1 MPRAHPATGP
11 TFIDVLHQQARSRP
25 SALAYRCGDRRWTFA
40 DIERDTNRIANSLV
54 AMGIGPGDRVAAL
67 TRFHV
72 ESLLLTLAAA
82 KLGAVAMPVNWRLAP
97 GEVRYIVDHGGAKL
111 MLADRA
117 FLPLVDRAGMPS
129 QQQVVVTDGEPGSGA
144 DGLPAFH
151 DWFAGAADHFT
162 PVAARPEDPMLQLY
176 SSGTTGLPKGVVL
189 SHAGLLFN
197 CQLGVTVWRVDASS
211 VVGNALPTF
220 HIAGANMALFALY
233 SGATGACY
241 PDFDPA
247 GYIDAIGRHGITHTF
262 VVPAMILFML
272 QSPRLAAGNFR
283 SLKLMAYGGSP
294 ISDRVLTD
302 AMAAFGCGFMQ
313 VYGLTEIAGSATF
326 LMPDDHQ
333 PSGPRSALLRSAGQ
347 AVPGARLRVVDPGTL
362 QDLPDGQTG
371 EVLIESPGNM
381 VGYWRNPEATAAAF
395 PAGRTAQGGWFR
407 SGDGG
412 YLSGGY
418 LYINDRIKD
427 MIISGGE
434 NIYPAE
440 IENALMQHPG
450 VADGAVIGVPDAT
463 WGESVK
469 ACVVR
474 RPGSGVTEAEL
485 IAYLR
490 ERLAHYKCPKS
501 VDFIDTLPRNPSG
514 KLLKRLL
521 REPYWQGK
529 GRGVH

>member
-1 MPRAHPATGP
+1 MPEQ
-11 TFIDVLHQQARSRP
+11 TFIEIVQQQARNKP
-25 SALAYRCGDRRWTFA
+25 QALAYRCGARRWTFA
-40 DIERDTNRIANSLV
+40 DIEHDSNRIANTLAALGIV
-54 AMGIGPGDRVAAL
+54 AGDRVAAL
-67 TRFHV
+67 TKFHV
-72 ESLLLTLAAA
+72 PALLLTLAAA
-82 KLGAVAMPVNWRLAP
+82 KLGAVCMPVNWRLAP

-111 MLADRA
+111 MLADRG

-129 QQQVVVTDGEPGSGA
+129 LQQVVVTDGAHE
-144 DGLPAFH
+144 GLPGFEA
-151 DWFAGAADHFT
+151 WFAGGAASFNA
-162 PVAARPEDPMLQLY
+162 VAARPEDPLLQLY

-189 SHAGLLFN
+189 SHAGLAYN
-197 CQLGVTVWRVDASS
+197 CRLGVEVWGVTEAS
-211 VVGNALPTF
+211 VIGNALPTF

-247 GYIDAIGRHGITHTF
+247 AYIDAIGQHGISHTF

-272 QSPRLAAGNFR
+272 QSPQVRQGDFR
-283 SLKLMAYGGSP
+283 SLQLMAYGGSP

-302 AMAAFGCGFMQ
+302 AMAVFGCGLMQ

-326 LMPDDHQ
+326 LLPADHQ
-333 PSGPRSALLRSAGQ
+333 TSGPKAKLLRSAGQ
-347 AVPGARLRVVDPGTL
+347 PIPGARIRVIDPATL
-362 QDLPDGQTG
+362 QNLPDGQTG

-381 VGYWRNPEATAAAF
+381 IGYWRNPEATAAAF
-395 PAGRTAQGGWFR
+395 PEGRNANGGWFR

-412 YLSGGY
+412 YLDGGY

-440 IENALMQHPG
+440 IENTLMQHPD

-474 RPGSGVTEAEL
+474 RPGSSTPERE
-485 IAYLR
+485 IIDWLR

-501 VDFIDTLPRNPSG
+501 IDFVEALPRNPSG
-514 KLLKRLL
+514 KLLKRIL
-521 REPYWQGK
+521 REPYWQGRA
-529 GRGVH
+529 RGVH